1 MPTNKASGAWCT
13 INLIQPS
20 PSDGTSTKTA
30 CQEYKHETST
40 DATTGAI
47 QEIVTIESQH
57 ASPFEMVINVQPTTY
72 SLINQPSL
80 DPESVE
86 IPEPTL
92 NDYYFEYFLDG
103 ISIGHSRQPRLN
115 PTLPR
120 YASKIY
126 SSDYATIRLFQFANV
141 NLVDPDDYQDQSITK
156 NEDDKICDDEKVIK
170 AQPKLNPTLPRYAS
184 KIYSSD
190 YATIRLFQFANVN
203 LVDPDDYQDQST
215 KNEDDKICDDEK
227 VIKALGTIRVDVT
240 KVTLAWQP
248 RLKKDRQSSVIAT
261 TNQMKFSERSK
272 KACLATT
279 AGLSLQSS
287 SDRSPPV
294 MDWFIKSKDP
304 NPFLQFIFKYKP
316 RSILESEGTI
326 VPVKA
331 EEITIDSDT
340 ENEVKKNLNNKRI
353 KAEEEEEEE
362 KELVNNKRV
371 KEEHKP
377 KIIDLTN
384 SDDEGDD

>member
-72 SLINQPSL
+72 SLINQPLL

-103 ISIGHSRQPRLN
+103 ISIGHSR
-115 PTLPR
+115 
-120 YASKIY
+120 
-126 SSDYATIRLFQFANV
+126 
-141 NLVDPDDYQDQSITK
+141 
-156 NEDDKICDDEKVIK
+156 
-170 AQPKLNPTLPRYAS
+170 QPKLNPTLPRYAS